1 MRFTCPYLRCVAG
14 GEAMLHDRWCGTPV
28 HQGRNT
34 PTLLQTLLEPQD
46 GFGQE
51 KLQAGGLAKSSWDG
65 LGCTGSALSRSVVMM
80 LTIVRR
86 VSSSDLI

>member
-51 KLQAGGLAKSSWDG
+51 KLQAGGLA
-65 LGCTGSALSRSVVMM
+65 LSRLGMDWGVQGLPLVGV
-80 LTIVRR
+80 L
-86 VSSSDLI
+86 L